1 MVKKMSESLKP
12 SKQRKKLKESPLHR
26 KKSVLNAHLSKEL
39 RKELLGKRSLQVRVG
54 DKTKIMKGKFKK
66 IEGKITKVNHKKG
79 FVFIEKI
86 TRKKSDGTE
95 VFIPIR
101 ASNLMLIELERKDE
115 RRLKFL
121 SKKKKEGS
129 ES

>member
-1 MVKKMSESLKP
+1 MSESVKP
-12 SKQRKKLKESPLHR
+12 SKQRKELRESPLHK

-39 RKELLGKRSLQVRVG
+39 RKELKKRALQVRAG
-54 DKTKIMKGKFKK
+54 DKAKIMKGKFKK
-66 IEGKITKVNHKKG
+66 KEGKITKVNHKKG
-79 FVFIEKI
+79 FLFMEKI

-95 VFIPIR
+95 VFIPLK

-115 RRLKFL
+115 RRTKFL
-121 SKKKKEGS
+121 SKAKKAG